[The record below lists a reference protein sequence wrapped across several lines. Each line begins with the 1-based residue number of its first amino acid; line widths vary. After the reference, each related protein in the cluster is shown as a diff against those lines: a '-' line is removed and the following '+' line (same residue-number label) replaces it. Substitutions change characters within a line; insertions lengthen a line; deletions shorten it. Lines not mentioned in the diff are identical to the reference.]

1 MEEIKVG
8 FTVFPVTYSENVH
21 SAFSYCTPSLPEVL
35 YLEHEEILQ
44 NKLKVLSDT
53 NLKVDLSKAVSS
65 SVIITGPLLYYQLNV
80 GKINQVHFMSLH
92 PSLYFL
98 NFHYETTFQQ

>member
-1 MEEIKVG
+1 MEEMKVS

-21 SAFSYCTPSLPEVL
+21 SAYSYGTPSPPELL
-35 YLEHEEILQ
+35 YLEHGEIW

-65 SVIITGPLLYYQLNV
+65 FVVIMGPLLY
-80 GKINQVHFMSLH
+80 
-92 PSLYFL
+92 
-98 NFHYETTFQQ
+98 